1 MISMKKGGHMYRK
14 VLIILTAAIFT
25 FGAASSEG
33 AGEKITASLKAYPS
47 DYAGKCPATITFRG
61 KIENQ
66 PIISPA
72 MPVTIQYIFIRSDNA
87 TDTNVKTITVPPG
100 GSVNVSTTW
109 TLGDPA
115 KLPSY
120 HGWEAIKILSPEEL
134 ISNRAAFTMKCLK
147 KLPFQHPDTINM
159 R

>member
-14 VLIILTAAIFT
+14 VLLILTAAIFI

-47 DYAGKCPATITFRG
+47 DYAGRCPAVITFRG
-61 KIENQ
+61 KIENH
-66 PIISPA
+66 PLFSPA
-72 MPVTIQYIFIRSDNA
+72 TPVTIQYKFIRSDNA
-87 TDTNVKTITVPPG
+87 TDTNVRTITVPPG

-109 TLGDPA
+109 TLGDPV
-115 KLPSY
+115 KLPTY
-120 HGWEAIKILSPEEL
+120 EGWEAIKILSPEEL
-134 ISNRAAFTMKCLK
+134 ISKRAAFKIRCVK
-147 KLPFQHPDTINM
+147 KLPFQHPNTINM